1 MKKKATVLE
10 IKDGH
15 AALLRE
21 DGVFVKSKNRNYKVG
36 DVILMEEQ
44 SLWGRRKIFASLAA
58 AMLITFLS
66 SGMVAYAS
74 PSYYVS
80 LDSNPSIVLEVNMF
94 ERVVKAEARDKEAI
108 AVLEGLKLKNM
119 SIEQAVGV
127 TMERMSEMGYLQSSE
142 SKILVT
148 ATAKNQEKAEKL
160 VAKLQKSV
168 AEEITESHSE
178 AQATVNIVG
187 YDMVEAAK
195 NIEGMTPGKY
205 NIIANQLGKDPKDY
219 VDVSI
224 QDIMQEIKEAKEAKD
239 NDIKEQPGHPE
250 KPENLNKPA
259 EPGKP
264 SNPNKPEI
272 SPGKNP

>member
-10 IKDGH
+10 IRDGN

-21 DGVFVKSKNRNYKVG
+21 DGVFVKRKNRGYKIG
-36 DVILMEEQ
+36 DVILVEEQ
-44 SLWGRRKIFASLAA
+44 SFWGSQKIFASIAA

-66 SGMVAYAS
+66 GGMVAYAS

-94 ERVVKAEARDKEAI
+94 ERVVKAKALDTDAI

-119 SIEQAVGV
+119 NIEQAVDATV
-127 TMERMSEMGYLQSSE
+127 TRMNEMGYLQSSE
-142 SKILVT
+142 NNILVT

-168 AEEITESHSE
+168 TEEIAETQSD
-178 AQATVNIVG
+178 AQVTVNIVG

-195 NIEGMTPGKY
+195 TVEGMTPGKY
-205 NIIANQLGKDPKDY
+205 NIVVNQLGKDPKDY

-224 QDIMQEIKEAKEAKD
+224 QDIMKEIKEAKENEAKG
-239 NDIKEQPGHPE
+239 QPEEPE
-250 KPENLNKPA
+250 ESETGEIPNEPTKP
-259 EPGKP
+259 G
-264 SNPNKPEI
+264 NPNKSDKPT
-272 SPGKNP
+272 GKNP

>member
-10 IKDGH
+10 IRDGH

-21 DGVFVKSKNRNYKVG
+21 DGVFVKRKNRGYKIG

-44 SLWGRRKIFASLAA
+44 SFWGSQKIFASIAA

-66 SGMVAYAS
+66 GGMVAYAS

-94 ERVVKAEARDKEAI
+94 QRVVKAKALDTDAI

-119 SIEQAVGV
+119 NIEQAVDATV
-127 TMERMSEMGYLQSSE
+127 TRMNEMGYLQSSE
-142 SKILVT
+142 NNILVT

-168 AEEITESHSE
+168 AEEMSETQSE
-178 AQATVNIVG
+178 AQVTVNIVG

-195 NIEGMTPGKY
+195 TVEGMTPGKY
-205 NIIANQLGKDPKDY
+205 NIVANQLGKVPKDY

-224 QDIMQEIKEAKEAKD
+224 QDIMKEIKEAKENEAKG
-239 NDIKEQPGHPE
+239 QPEEPE
-250 KPENLNKPA
+250 ESETGEIPNEPTKP
-259 EPGKP
+259 G
-264 SNPNKPEI
+264 NPNKPDK
-272 SPGKNP
+272 PTGKNP